1 MMIGSMRDEM
11 FGFGDPWLPTL
22 LDIERFKAEDSRPEY
37 WQKFGWDQLEIPE
50 DCPYVSDRMTTLS
63 GRFIANYGWRMLA
76 YETMEQWQTKLQE
89 RMDAIV
95 HKYNRAYQIYS
106 EHAEDLAKVLPGE
119 TRRTNGTVASSGDDV
134 TKASGQ
140 DSISSKSK
148 ASDTPDSAINE
159 SDNYAGSI
167 GVDSGTTTYGRTD
180 TLTHG
185 RTDTTDM
192 TSTLT
197 KTGMEIMEAVNGSI
211 DGWRDIDT
219 QLIREFEN
227 LFLNLFWA

>member
-1 MMIGSMRDEM
+1 MTEI

-22 LDIERFKAEDSRPEY
+22 LDVERFKAEDTSGY
-37 WQKFGWDQLEIPE
+37 WSKFGWDQLEIPD
-50 DCPYVSDRMTTLS
+50 DCPLVAARMTTLS
-63 GRFIANYGWRMLA
+63 GRFIANYGWRMLG

-89 RMDAIV
+89 RMDAVV
-95 HKYNRAYQIYS
+95 HKYNRAYEIYRD
-106 EHAEDLAKVLPGE
+106 HAEDLAKVLPGE
-119 TRRTNGTVASSGDDV
+119 TRRTEGSVASSGDDV
-134 TKASGQ
+134 SKASGS
-140 DSISSKSK
+140 DSITSKNK
-148 ASDTPDSAINE
+148 YSDTPDSSIND

-167 GVDSGTTTYGRTD
+167 SKDTGTTTYGRID
-180 TLTHG
+180 TITHG

-197 KTGMEIMEAVNGSI
+197 KTGMEIMQAVNGSI

-227 LFLNLFWA
+227 MFLNLFWA